1 MRRTLLALLCVGL
14 LLAQPASVAASAYS
28 PVTSRFTWIPPGY
41 TSTAMCDQ
49 SGILDTAVNY
59 NQALSRTTTACSY
72 IKNLPAGYLGS
83 EVGGWR
89 DGSFCGVSGVY
100 YSTSTTSG
108 WQLWA
113 TMCSDPSGLQEFWTT
128 GWAYGWNGSDYNLSA
143 GLTSPHQN
151 Y

>member
-1 MRRTLLALLCVGL
+1 
-14 LLAQPASVAASAYS
+14 
-28 PVTSRFTWIPPGY
+28 
-41 TSTAMCDQ
+41 MCDQ

-59 NQALSRTTTACSY
+59 NQALSKTTTGCSY
-72 IKNLPAGYLGS
+72 IKDLPAGYLGS

-89 DGSFCGVSGVY
+89 DGSFCGFSGVY
-100 YSTSTTSG
+100 YSTSTTSA

-113 TMCSDPSGLQEFWTT
+113 TMCSNPSGLQEYWTI
-128 GWAYGWNGSDYNLSA
+128 GWAYGWNGSDYYMSA